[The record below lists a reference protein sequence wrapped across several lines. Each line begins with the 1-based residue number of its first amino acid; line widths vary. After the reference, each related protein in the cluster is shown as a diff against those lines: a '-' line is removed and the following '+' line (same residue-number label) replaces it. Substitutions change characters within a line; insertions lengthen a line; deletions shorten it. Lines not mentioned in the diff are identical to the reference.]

1 MKGLFIALFCH
12 ILKQFLNNT
21 LRKSIPAVPK
31 RLCSYFWDTSKLKQ
45 RLQYL
50 WYQLLIHVPTLIS
63 FSTNRREVT
72 ATPSIT
78 EENQLYYQQWLS
90 CSQSRCLPWGLAQS
104 YIHCDISFGLFL
116 RKKKISPSANT
127 SANPSVHGV
136 DAWPSD
142 TCIAN
147 TLAVAP
153 VQIHYLMEVGR
164 RSKR

>member
-1 MKGLFIALFCH
+1 MKGLFIGLFCH
-12 ILKQFLNNT
+12 ILKQFLNNP
-21 LRKSIPAVPK
+21 LKKSIPAVPK

-45 RLQYL
+45 RSQYL

-104 YIHCDISFGLFL
+104 YIHCDINFGLFL
-116 RKKKISPSANT
+116 RKKKSLQVPTHQLTN
-127 SANPSVHGV
+127 
-136 DAWPSD
+136 
-142 TCIAN
+142 
-147 TLAVAP
+147 L
-153 VQIHYLMEVGR
+153 YMELMPDPPTR
-164 RSKR
+164 ALQTHWQLH